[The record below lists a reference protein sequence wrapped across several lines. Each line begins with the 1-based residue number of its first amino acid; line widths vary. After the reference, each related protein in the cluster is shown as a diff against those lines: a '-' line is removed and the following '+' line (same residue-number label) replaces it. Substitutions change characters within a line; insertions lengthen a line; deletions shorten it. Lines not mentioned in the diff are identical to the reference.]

1 MATAAI
7 DVSDDPRARVG
18 GNMPPSIKEQALLEG
33 AEALKP
39 LLDRAA
45 ELLASA
51 SKAKR
56 NWKIWRL
63 RGLYWNAHLLTEE
76 RRARALEQ
84 IDAELIALGAEP
96 QSDRVAR
103 EAEER
108 RAKFYR
114 MSVIS
119 KLLRGEPIF

>member
-1 MATAAI
+1 M
-7 DVSDDPRARVG
+7 
-18 GNMPPSIKEQALLEG
+18 
-33 AEALKP
+33 
-39 LLDRAA
+39 
-45 ELLASA
+45 
-51 SKAKR
+51 
-56 NWKIWRL
+56 
-63 RGLYWNAHLLTEE
+63 
-76 RRARALEQ
+76 EQ

>member
-1 MATAAI
+1 MTFRPRPYDPDREDRRTPAQKAA
-7 DVSDDPRARVG
+7 
-18 GNMPPSIKEQALLEG
+18 QQ
-33 AEALKP
+33 
-39 LLDRAA
+39 
-45 ELLASA
+45 
-51 SKAKR
+51 R